1 MMNAMRGLHNLHR
14 KRTTHLI
21 ESEIIYDPN
30 FKK

>member
-1 MMNAMRGLHNLHR
+1 MMNAMRGLHDLHR
-14 KRTTHLI
+14 KRTHLI